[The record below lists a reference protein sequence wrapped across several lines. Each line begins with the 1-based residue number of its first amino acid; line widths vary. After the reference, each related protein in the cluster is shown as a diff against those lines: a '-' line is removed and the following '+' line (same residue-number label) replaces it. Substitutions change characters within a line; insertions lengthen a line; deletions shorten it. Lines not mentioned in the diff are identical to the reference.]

1 MIYFLYSFCF
11 LFLFL
16 DLGSAQEEKNNPLD
30 LFTPMMTEEIPTAG
44 KRVRQVAPEYT
55 GTRVYHALYLPTD
68 WEKGKHY
75 PVLVEYTGNK
85 HFPSGS
91 TGEVKDANLGYG
103 LSGGEGFIWV
113 SMPYIEKGK
122 KKNSKTWWGDRQAT
136 IDYCKINLPRIWEK
150 FGGDPDNTF
159 ICGFS
164 RGAIACSYIGLA
176 DDEIAGFWK
185 GMITHDHLDGQRE
198 WGYPQSDRRSALRRL
213 SRLAGRSS
221 LICGIENGYIRAHF
235 ALANFTFLP
244 VPVSDIF
251 SVFFV
256 FIRLFLEAW
265 LFIALVKADLNPER
279 WVPPSI
285 VLILFTNE
293 NILLL

>member
-16 DLGSAQEEKNNPLD
+16 DPGSAQEEKNNPLD

-198 WGYPQSDRRSALRRL
+198 WGYPQSDRRSALKRL

-221 LICGIENGYIRAHF
+221 LICGIENGYIREHF

-251 SVFFV
+251 SIPEGQV
-256 FIRLFLEAW
+256 IHPHTDLWAHRESKTRQKARAW
-265 LFIALVKADLNPER
+265 LDQQVE
-279 WVPPSI
+279 
-285 VLILFTNE
+285 
-293 NILLL
+293 LLPK